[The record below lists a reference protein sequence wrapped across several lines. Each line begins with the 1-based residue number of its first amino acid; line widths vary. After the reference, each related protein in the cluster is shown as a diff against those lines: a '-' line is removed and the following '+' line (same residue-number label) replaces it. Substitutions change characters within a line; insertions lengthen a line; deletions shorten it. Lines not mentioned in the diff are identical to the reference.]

1 MDKRYQIFVSSTYAD
16 LQEERRNV
24 IQALMEMDCIPSGME
39 IFPAADEEQWEF
51 IKKVI
56 SDCDYYVLIIG
67 GRYGSVTSEGISY
80 TEKEYDFAVSI
91 GLKVLAFLHKHPEEI
106 PARNSELDPEL
117 RAKLDSFRRR
127 VSEGR
132 LVRFWSRADEL
143 PGLVALSLLKTI
155 KTYPAVGWV
164 RADRIAS
171 AEILNE
177 VNDLRKRNLEL
188 ESQVSQMESRNPQP
202 VLDNLAGLDDELEV
216 HGAYWF
222 SLERYGWKAKISWRE
237 IFSLIA
243 PYLLE
248 MLSDATVKQV
258 LADSVYKRTKHIDA
272 SSVSIDDQDYQTVK
286 IQLLALGLVTV
297 EQSKTTNT
305 EIVLLW
311 YLTPKGKD
319 LLFQLRT
326 VKSEE
331 PTVKKAFDD

>member
-1 MDKRYQIFVSSTYAD
+1 MDKRYQVFVSSTYAD

-106 PARNSELDPEL
+106 PARNSELNPEL
-117 RAKLDSFRRR
+117 REKLDSFRRR

-143 PGLVALSLLKTI
+143 PGLVALSLSKTI

-171 AEILNE
+171 AEILSE

-188 ESQVSQMESRNPQP
+188 ENQVAQMESRNPRL

-216 HGAYWF
+216 HGAYW
-222 SLERYGWKAKISWRE
+222 LHNERYGWRAKISWRE

-248 MLSDATVKQV
+248 ILSDATVKQV
-258 LADSVYKRTKHIDA
+258 LADSVYRQTRQTGGGSI
-272 SSVSIDDQDYQTVK
+272 SIDDQEYQTVK

-297 EQSKTTNT
+297 ELLSKTKG
-305 EIVLLW
+305 EMAPFW

-331 PTVKKAFDD
+331 PTIKEAFDD